1 MACGTHDAD
10 EKGQKKKNKK
20 HASVKQIKEQ
30 DVFMKNKRRFRR

>member
-1 MACGTHDAD
+1 MACGAHDAD

-20 HASVKQIKEQ
+20 HASFKQIKGQ